1 MSSFA
6 LLGIPEVIVRATEF
20 DPGSLI
26 IVVNHLKPNTKLIQ
40 VRKGDVIENIRVDTM
55 AAEGKC
61 VAKVDGLVIFLEG
74 CAPGDLVNA
83 RLTKIKSSFLEG
95 KVTQIVEYSS
105 DRTDPFCIH
114 FGLCGGCSWQ
124 HIEYET
130 QLRYKQK
137 QVVDNLTRIGG
148 LSLPEVTPIFPSA
161 RTRFYRNKLDYTF
174 SAQRWLTWDELET
187 VKAGAM
193 DDEPALGYHI
203 PRKYDKVFDVN
214 QCHLQPD
221 PSNAIRLAAK
231 DEAIRNNIPFFD
243 LRKQIGFLRTLTI
256 RTAITNEVMIIL
268 QVTYDKMEWIE
279 QILRRLERDF
289 SQITSF
295 QYVING
301 KKNDTFNDLDIIC
314 WKGNPY
320 ITETMQKPDG
330 SGVLQFRVGPKS
342 FYQTNSEQAYN
353 LYRFAADMA
362 AIKNHELVYD
372 LYTGTGTIANF
383 VAGQAKKVIGLEY
396 VADAI
401 ADAKTNS
408 KINNI
413 SNTDFYAGDIKNL
426 LNEDFL
432 AVHGRPDVVITD
444 PPRAGMHED
453 VCKMLLQA
461 SPERIVYVSCNAAT
475 QARDLKILAE
485 RYSITAVQP
494 VDMFPHTV
502 HVENIVSLVRS

>member
-1 MSSFA
+1 M
-6 LLGIPEVIVRATEF
+6 
-20 DPGSLI
+20 
-26 IVVNHLKPNTKLIQ
+26 
-40 VRKGDVIENIRVDTM
+40 RKGDLVENIRVDTM

-74 CAPGDLVNA
+74 CAPGDLVTA
-83 RLTKIKSSFLEG
+83 RLTKIKTSFLEG
-95 KVTQIVEYSS
+95 TVTEIVEYAP
-105 DRTDPFCIH
+105 DRIDPFCIH

-124 HIEYET
+124 HIQYET

-137 QVVDNLTRIGG
+137 QVVDNLARIGG
-148 LSLPEVTPIFPSA
+148 LILPEVTPIFPSA
-161 RTRFYRNKLDYTF
+161 HTRFYRNKLDYTF

-187 VKAGAM
+187 VKTGKM

-231 DEAIRNNIPFFD
+231 DEAIRHNIPFFD

-256 RTAITNEVMIIL
+256 RTAITKEVMVIL

-279 QILRRLERDF
+279 QILQRLEKEF
-289 SQITSF
+289 PQITSF

-301 KKNDTFNDLDIIC
+301 KKNDTFADLDIIC

-330 SGVLQFRVGPKS
+330 SGTLQFRVGPKS
-342 FYQTNSEQAYN
+342 FYQTNSEQAYH
-353 LYRFAADMA
+353 LYRLAAEMA
-362 AIKNHELVYD
+362 AITKDEFVYD

-396 VADAI
+396 VDDAI

-408 KINNI
+408 RINNI
-413 SNTDFYAGDIKNL
+413 SNTEFYAGDIKNL
-426 LNEDFL
+426 LNADFL
-432 AVHGRPDVVITD
+432 EQHGRPDVVITD

-453 VCKMLLQA
+453 VCKMLVQA
-461 SPERIVYVSCNAAT
+461 SPKRIVYVSCNAAT
-475 QARDLKILAE
+475 QARDLRILAGH
-485 RYSITAVQP
+485 YSVVAVQP

-502 HVENIVSLVRS
+502 HVENIVSLSSKF

>member
-1 MSSFA
+1 M
-6 LLGIPEVIVRATEF
+6 
-20 DPGSLI
+20 
-26 IVVNHLKPNTKLIQ
+26 
-40 VRKGDVIENIRVDTM
+40 RKGDVIENIRVGTM

-95 KVTQIVEYSS
+95 TVTDIVEYAP
-105 DRTDPFCIH
+105 DRAEPFCIH

-124 HIEYET
+124 HIQYET
-130 QLRYKQK
+130 QLHYKQQ
-137 QVVDNLTRIGG
+137 QVIDNLQRLGG
-148 LSLPEVTPIFPSA
+148 LTLPEVTPIFPSA
-161 RTRFYRNKLDYTF
+161 NTRFYRNKLDYTF
-174 SAQRWLTWDELET
+174 SAQRWLTWDEVEQ
-187 VKAGAM
+187 VKAGKM

-256 RTAITNEVMIIL
+256 RTAITGEVMIIL

-279 QILRRLERDF
+279 KILRRLENDF
-289 SQITSF
+289 PQITSF

-320 ITETMQKPDG
+320 ITETMTRPDG
-330 SGVLQFRVGPKS
+330 AGELQFRVGPKS
-342 FYQTNSEQAYN
+342 FYQTNSQQAYH
-353 LYRFAADMA
+353 LYRFTALMA
-362 AIKNHELVYD
+362 NIQKDELVYD

-396 VADAI
+396 VSAAI

-408 KINNI
+408 AINNI
-413 SNTDFYAGDIKNL
+413 SNTDFYSGDIKNL

-432 AVHGRPDVVITD
+432 QQHGRPDVVITD

-461 SPERIVYVSCNAAT
+461 APQRIVYVSCNAAT
-475 QARDLKILAE
+475 QARDLKILSE
-485 RYSITAVQP
+485 QYDITAVQP

-502 HVENIVSLVRS
+502 HVENIVSLRTRE